1 MVLSKGGISEER
13 GMSMTAQ
20 ERLTWSLALGQ
31 MHGLKFNEITGQF
44 DNPNDKKTPR
54 ILIS

>member
-1 MVLSKGGISEER
+1 
-13 GMSMTAQ
+13 MTAQ